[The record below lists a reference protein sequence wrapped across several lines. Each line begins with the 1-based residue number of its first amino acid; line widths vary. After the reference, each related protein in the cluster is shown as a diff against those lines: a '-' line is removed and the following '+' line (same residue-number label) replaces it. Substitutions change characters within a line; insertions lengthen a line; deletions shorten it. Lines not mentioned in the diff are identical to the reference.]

1 MATAIFKKAQA
12 DIRASVIASLKGL
25 VDYFCESPEHLAAL
39 YSETV
44 NDLIC
49 LNKLNHLDN

>member
-1 MATAIFKKAQA
+1 MATAIFEKAQA